1 MAPVGFF
8 DPAGFSKKGDEAGF
22 QHHRADEIRH
32 GRLAMM
38 AALGGVAQ
46 HYISFLGF
54 DDVPVD
60 FSSMASASGY
70 GFVALSSSRAS

>member
-8 DPAGFSKKGDEAGF
+8 DPAGFSKKGDESGF
-22 QHHRADEIRH
+22 RNHRAVEIQH

-46 HYISFLGF
+46 HYI
-54 DDVPVD
+54 
-60 FSSMASASGY
+60 
-70 GFVALSSSRAS
+70 